1 MLTRFHWT
9 TFDVHD
15 LLPPDWR
22 QDALAVAADADCRAF
37 PRTPILTREG
47 PEVTRI
53 SRGRVHADQ
62 VRVGLPWL
70 HRLYHDAFRELAE
83 QAVREPV
90 RVAEDGRYGVV
101 LNVQRGTDMRFE
113 CHVDSNPL
121 SGLLFLTNHEAGGE
135 LVVSHDRS
143 ASSRTEL
150 ERDCSVI
157 RPHAGH
163 LVLFDARQFPHYARP
178 LAFEQ
183 DIRVL
188 AAMNFYTRS
197 FPESTRPREL
207 NHYLYG
213 DAL

>member
-1 MLTRFHWT
+1 MLTRFQWT
-9 TFDVHD
+9 TFDVHG

-22 QDALAVAADADCRAF
+22 KDALAVAADADCRAF
-37 PRTPILTREG
+37 PRTPILTREASD
-47 PEVTRI
+47 VTHVN
-53 SRGRVHADQ
+53 RGRVHADQ

-90 RVAEDGRYGVV
+90 RAAEDSRYGVV
-101 LNVQRGTDMRFE
+101 LNVQRGTHMRFE

-121 SGLLFLTNHEAGGE
+121 SGLLFLTDHEAGGE

-143 ASSRTEL
+143 ASSLTEL

-157 RPHAGH
+157 PPHAGH
-163 LVLFDARQFPHYARP
+163 LVFFDARQFPHYARP
-178 LAFEQ
+178 LASEQ

-188 AAMNFYTRS
+188 AAMNFYTKS

-207 NHYLYG
+207 NRHLYG
-213 DAL
+213 DPL